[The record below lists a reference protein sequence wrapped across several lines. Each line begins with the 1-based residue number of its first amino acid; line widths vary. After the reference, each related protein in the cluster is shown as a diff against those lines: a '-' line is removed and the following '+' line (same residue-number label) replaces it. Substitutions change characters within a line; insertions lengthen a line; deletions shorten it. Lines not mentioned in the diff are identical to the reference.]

1 MGQITIGIK
10 ERTEARPEE
19 LDSLVRVER
28 IAGIR
33 GEVTDGIQEGMEEG
47 RDTGGKGGR
56 DAGGKGC
63 GGKGMRD
70 GCRVPATEQL
80 LRSWK
85 TRWIGFPSISRNSF
99 KKQVWHVFSMLGRQR
114 VKLNH

>member
-33 GEVTDGIQEGMEEG
+33 GEVTDGIQEG

-63 GGKGMRD
+63 EMGAGFL
-70 GCRVPATEQL
+70 QL
-80 LRSWK
+80 
-85 TRWIGFPSISRNSF
+85 NSF
-99 KKQVWHVFSMLGRQR
+99 
-114 VKLNH
+114 